1 MTVGRCVL
9 LTAMVTLLPIL
20 ASAQD
25 STTRFRVNPD
35 PNNMQAC
42 TGYNFGMTGMHT
54 LAIQGSDVGLFTAG
68 GLNTKMT
75 MVRPNVYEAKFDLGG
90 TRLDAVADLA
100 QRTFTVAEETRGC
113 KWFGVAE

>member
-1 MTVGRCVL
+1 MTVARSVL
-9 LTAMVTLLPIL
+9 LTAIVTLLPIL

-25 STTRFRVNPD
+25 ATTRFRVNPD
-35 PNNMQAC
+35 PDNMQAC

-54 LAIQGSDVGLFTAG
+54 LAIQGGDVGLFTAG

-75 MVRPNVYEAKFDLGG
+75 TVRPHVYETHFELGG

-100 QRTFTVAEETRGC
+100 QRTFTVTEKTRGC
-113 KWFGVAE
+113 RWFGVAE